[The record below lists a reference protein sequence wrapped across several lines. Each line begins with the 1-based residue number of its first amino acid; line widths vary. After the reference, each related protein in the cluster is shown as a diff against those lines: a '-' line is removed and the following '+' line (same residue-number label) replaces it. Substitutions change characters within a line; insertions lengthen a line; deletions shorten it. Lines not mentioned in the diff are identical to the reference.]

1 LNKKNKGEVK
11 IMKKAT
17 ILLTLVIAFALV
29 LSACTTP
36 AAEAPAE
43 EPAEE
48 EVMEEEAMEEEEAP
62 AEEEAMEEEVMEEE
76 AEFDATVPANEAYDI
91 AIVVKNF
98 ASAFWAQHVEGAE
111 QAALDLG
118 INLTSHAPEKPE
130 NIEEQIAILEDL
142 ITAEVDCIALAPTNT
157 EAIAAGIVKLNEA
170 GIPVVYDNTM
180 GSGGDYLAYVG
191 IDNYDV
197 GMKLGDYV
205 AAEMGE
211 KGNLL
216 LLEGVPGQ
224 STSDQRSGGAEEAL
238 KAYADITVSR
248 VPAEWDATKAADIA
262 TDELTKLGGNLNA
275 VIAAGAGMSE
285 AAAESIKAYGVS
297 VDDVVIGSFDVTPA
311 VVEAIENGNVDFT
324 INQQPYWQAYYS
336 IAACVQHLNGDD
348 VPENISTPVAF
359 VTLEN
364 LDEHK

>member
-1 LNKKNKGEVK
+1 
-11 IMKKAT
+11 MKKAT

-48 EVMEEEAMEEEEAP
+48 EVMEEEAMEEEAP
-62 AEEEAMEEEVMEEE
+62 AEEEAMEEEAV
-76 AEFDATVPANEAYDI
+76 FDHTVPANEAYDI

-142 ITAEVDCIALAPTNT
+142 ITSGVDCIALAPTNT

-191 IDNYDV
+191 INNYDV

-224 STSDQRSGGAEEAL
+224 STSDQRSNGAEDAL
-238 KAYADITVSR
+238 AAYADITVSR

-262 TDELTKLGGNLNA
+262 TNELTKLGGNLNA

-311 VVEAIENGNVDFT
+311 VVEAIENGDVDFT
-324 INQQPYWQAYYS
+324 IDQQPYWQAYYS

-348 VPENISTPVAF
+348 VPESIGTPVAF

-364 LDEHK
+364 LDEHR

>member
-1 LNKKNKGEVK
+1 
-11 IMKKAT
+11 MKKTT
-17 ILLTLVIAFALV
+17 IILALLIVFALI
-29 LSACTTP
+29 LGACAAP
-36 AAEAPAE
+36 AAPAE

-48 EVMEEEAMEEEEAP
+48 PAVEEEAAP
-62 AEEEAMEEEVMEEE
+62 AEEEAMEEEAEEPAEEEAMEEE
-76 AEFDATVPANEAYDI
+76 AAFDASVPATEAYDI

-98 ASAFWAQHVEGAE
+98 ASAFWAQHVDGAE
-111 QAALDLG
+111 QAAVDLG

-142 ITAEVDCIALAPTNT
+142 ITAGVGCIALAPTNT

-180 GSGGDYLAYVG
+180 GSGGDYLTYVG
-191 IDNYDV
+191 IDNFSV
-197 GMKLGDYV
+197 GKELGDYV
-205 AAEMGE
+205 AAAMGE

-216 LLEGVPGQ
+216 LLEGIPGQ
-224 STSDQRSGGAEEAL
+224 STSDLRSGGAEEAL
-238 KAYADITVSR
+238 AAYSDITVSR

-262 TDELTKLGGNLNA
+262 TNELTKLGGDLNA

-297 VDDVVIGSFDVTPA
+297 VDDVIIGSFDVTDS
-311 VVEAIENGNVDFT
+311 VVEAIENGDVDFT

-348 VPENISTPVAF
+348 VPENIGTPVAF

-364 LDEHK
+364 LDEHRP

>member
-1 LNKKNKGEVK
+1 
-11 IMKKAT
+11 MKKIT
-17 ILLTLVIAFALV
+17 IFLIVVIALTLV

-43 EPAEE
+43 E
-48 EVMEEEAMEEEEAP
+48 EV
-62 AEEEAMEEEVMEEE
+62 MEEEVMEEE
-76 AEFDATVPANEAYDI
+76 EEAPVKEKYNI

-98 ASAFWAQHVEGAE
+98 ASAFWAQHVDGAE
-111 QAALDLG
+111 LAAVDFD

-142 ITAEVDCIALAPTNT
+142 ITQGVDCIALAPTNT
-157 EAIAAGIVKLNEA
+157 EAIAAGIVKLNDA

-197 GMKLGDYV
+197 GMKLGHYV
-205 AAEMGE
+205 AEQMGE

-224 STSDQRSGGAEEAL
+224 STSDLRSNGAEDAL
-238 KAYADITVSR
+238 KEYPDITVSR
-248 VPAEWDATKAADIA
+248 VPAEWDATKAADI
-262 TDELTKLGGNLNA
+262 TTNELTKLGGNLNA
-275 VIAAGAGMSE
+275 IIAAGAGMSE
-285 AAAESIKAYGVS
+285 AAAEAVKAYGVS
-297 VDDVVIGSFDVTPA
+297 VDDVIIGSFDVTPA
-311 VVEAIENGNVDFT
+311 VVEAIENGDVDFT
-324 INQQPYWQAYYS
+324 INQQPSMQAYFS
-336 IAACVQHLNGDD
+336 IEACVNYLNGEE
-348 VPENISTPVAF
+348 VPENIPSPVAF

-364 LDEHK
+364 LDDHR

>member
-1 LNKKNKGEVK
+1 
-11 IMKKAT
+11 MKKAT
-17 ILLTLVIAFALV
+17 IFLTLVVAFALV

-36 AAEAPAE
+36 EVAEAPVVE
-43 EPAEE
+43 ESAEE
-48 EVMEEEAMEEEEAP
+48 EVMEEEVP
-62 AEEEAMEEEVMEEE
+62 VAEK
-76 AEFDATVPANEAYDI
+76 YDI

-111 QAALDLG
+111 KAAADLD
-118 INLTSHAPEKPE
+118 INLTTHAPEKPE

-142 ITAEVDCIALAPTNT
+142 ITAGVDCIALAPTNT

-191 IDNYDV
+191 IDNYEV
-197 GMKLGDYV
+197 GKQLGHYV
-205 AAEMGE
+205 AELMGE

-224 STSDQRSGGAEEAL
+224 STSDLRSNGAEDAL
-238 KAYADITVSR
+238 KEYPDISVSR

-262 TDELTKLGGNLNA
+262 TNELTKLGGDLNA

-285 AAAESIKAYGVS
+285 AAAEAIEAYGL
-297 VDDVVIGSFDVTPA
+297 DLADVIIGSFDVTPA
-311 VVEAIENGNVDFT
+311 VVEAIEKGSVDFT
-324 INQQPYWQAYYS
+324 INQQPKMQAYMS
-336 IAACVQHLNGDD
+336 IEACVDYLNGED
-348 VPENISTPVAF
+348 VLENIASPVAF